1 MNPRLRVIPVPATLA
16 LSAALIAGGGGVP
29 AAAAPAPDAQVG
41 IQLEHLDRG
50 LVAAATSEGTF
61 LSWRLLATEVT
72 GANGTGQTGAD
83 FAVYRNGEKIATVTD
98 STNYLDPDATEGA
111 TYQVAAVVGGV
122 ELQRSEEV
130 DPWAQGYT
138 DIPLQKP
145 ADGVTPA
152 GESYTYSANDMSLG
166 DADGDG
172 DYEYVVK
179 WDPSNSKDV

>member
-1 MNPRLRVIPVPATLA
+1 MNSRFHLLPVPATLA

-29 AAAAPAPDAQVG
+29 AAAAPAPDAQAG

-72 GANGTGQTGAD
+72 GASEAGQTGAD

-111 TYQVAAVVGGV
+111 TYSVAAVVDGV
-122 ELQRSEEV
+122 ELQRSAEISR
-130 DPWAQGYT
+130 WAQEHT

-145 ADGVTPA
+145 ADGVTPP
-152 GESYTYSANDMSLG
+152 
-166 DADGDG
+166 
-172 DYEYVVK
+172 VK
-179 WDPSNSKDV
+179 ATPTPQMT